1 MGKSFGLFWAC
12 TKSARNCPAAQILCF
27 SIPTVHIF
35 LPFELLSS
43 CFFPACQKRELVQRP
58 LCLPRLFVS
67 KASRRFDCFLSVNE
81 ADMGEEGQIVA
92 APASVEVPKGEVEA
106 ETAEEKAVHDL
117 EVKTE
122 GTVPFKE
129 ESYYVKDLKEAERKA
144 LEELKAKIEEA
155 IEGNSFLV
163 AVEAS
168 KEVQVEKKEVEVEKK
183 EEEGAGEK
191 PKELDPVLEEEAGTE
206 ETVEGEAVV
215 STQEPNPVGD
225 TVIQEEI
232 AKELVEEKEE
242 ASLPIQPVADEV
254 PAEASDKPA
263 PELVEME
270 NTNLDDSPPLD
281 DLALWGVPILH
292 SKGDERT
299 DVILLKFLRA
309 REFKVNDALSMLKDT
324 LIWRKDFMADSLID
338 EETLNEFDSV
348 AYMHGLDKEGHPVC
362 YNHYGVFQ
370 DKELYQKTFEDEA
383 QFKNFLRWRIQVL
396 EKGIQKLDFSPSG
409 VHSMVQITDF
419 KDSPGFVKWMNIM
432 RKPLNLLQD
441 NYPEL
446 VAKQIFINV
455 PWYFGALYPV
465 FGKRLTPRSKSK
477 VVVARTG
484 KVTETLFKYISPEYV
499 PVHYGGLSRA
509 NDTEFEGVE
518 APVKEVIVKASDKQT
533 IELPVEESGST
544 VVWDVGVV
552 GWEVMYGEEFVP
564 SGERSYTVI
573 IQKSRKV
580 GSSEEPLRNSFKA
593 TEPGKVVLTIDNT
606 TSRRKKVV
614 VYRFRIKKAAAPPI
628 VPTIDA

>member
-1 MGKSFGLFWAC
+1 M
-12 TKSARNCPAAQILCF
+12 
-27 SIPTVHIF
+27 
-35 LPFELLSS
+35 
-43 CFFPACQKRELVQRP
+43 VQRP

-215 STQEPNPVGD
+215 STQEPKPVGD

>member
-1 MGKSFGLFWAC
+1 M
-12 TKSARNCPAAQILCF
+12 
-27 SIPTVHIF
+27 
-35 LPFELLSS
+35 
-43 CFFPACQKRELVQRP
+43 VQRP

-81 ADMGEEGQIVA
+81 ADMGEEGQVVA

-122 GTVPFKE
+122 ETVPFKE

-477 VVVARTG
+477 VVVARPG